1 MDIKKNIRI
10 IRQNRSIFD
19 KVVLRLF
26 PGVFGRFAD
35 RHLARAQ
42 EFGGINNSQLH
53 ELDAQFK
60 GDLERPG
67 FKHLTT

>member
-10 IRQNRSIFD
+10 IRQSRSLFD
-19 KVVLRLF
+19 KAIIRLL
-26 PGVFGRFAD
+26 PGVFSRFVN

-42 EFGGINNSQLH
+42 EFGGINNHQLH

-67 FKHLTT
+67 FQHLTS